1 MIKVGITG
9 GIGTGKSTVCK
20 LFASLGVP
28 IYDADTEAKKI
39 MNTHPLVHQKL
50 VEQFGNEAF
59 LEGNLNRPFI
69 AKQVFNDEANLQFI
83 NQLVHPLV
91 GEDFEQWTKKQAELG
106 AKMVLKEAAL
116 LIESNSHK
124 TLDYLILV
132 TSPLEL
138 RIDRIKKRDTQRTE
152 SEIRAIIDKQLTD
165 SEKKKF
171 ADFVILNDEQ
181 NLLIPQ
187 VLSIFKDL
195 IYKT

>member
-20 LFASLGVP
+20 LFASLGIP
-28 IYDADTEAKKI
+28 IYDADTEAKRI
-39 MNTHPLVHQKL
+39 MNTHSLVHQKL
-50 VEQFGNEAF
+50 VEHFGSEAF
-59 LEGNLNRPFI
+59 LDGVLNRAFI
-69 AKQVFNDEANLQFI
+69 AKQVFNNEANLLFI

-91 GEDFEQWTKKQAELG
+91 GQDFEQWTKKQAELG

-116 LIESNSHK
+116 LIESNAYQ

-132 TSPLEL
+132 TSPIDL
-138 RIDRIKKRDTQRTE
+138 RIERIKKRDTQRTE
-152 SEIRAIIDKQLTD
+152 NEIRAIIAKQLPD
-165 SEKKKF
+165 SEKMKF

-187 VLSIFKDL
+187 VLSIFKEL
-195 IYKT
+195 SY

>member
-20 LFASLGVP
+20 IFANLGIPV
-28 IYDADTEAKKI
+28 YDADTEAKRI

-59 LEGNLNRPFI
+59 LDGVLNRAFI
-69 AKQVFNDEANLQFI
+69 AKQVFSNESNLQFI

-106 AKMVLKEAAL
+106 AKIVLKEAAL
-116 LIESNSHK
+116 LIESNSYQS
-124 TLDYLILV
+124 LDYLILV
-132 TSPLEL
+132 TSPIDL
-138 RIDRIKKRDTQRTE
+138 RIERIKKRDSQRTE
-152 SEIRAIIDKQLTD
+152 NEIRAIIDKQLSD
-165 SEKKKF
+165 AEKIKF

-187 VLSIFKDL
+187 VLSIFKKL
-195 IYKT
+195 RF

>member
-1 MIKVGITG
+1 MIKIGITG

-20 LFASLGVP
+20 LFASLGIP

-39 MNTHPLVHQKL
+39 MNIHPLVHQKL

-59 LEGNLNRPFI
+59 LGGVLNRAFI
-69 AKQVFNDEANLQFI
+69 SKQVFNNEANLQFI

-91 GEDFEQWTKKQAELG
+91 GEDFEQWTNKQAELG

-138 RIDRIKKRDTQRTE
+138 RIERIKKRDTQRTE
-152 SEIRAIIDKQLTD
+152 SEIRAIIDKQLPD

-187 VLSIFKDL
+187 VLSIFKKL
-195 IYKT
+195 TY